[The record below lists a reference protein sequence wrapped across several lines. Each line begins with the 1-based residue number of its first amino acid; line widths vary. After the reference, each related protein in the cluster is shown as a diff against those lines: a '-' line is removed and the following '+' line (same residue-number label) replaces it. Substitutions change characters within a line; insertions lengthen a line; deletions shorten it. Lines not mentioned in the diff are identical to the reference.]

1 MADLTTWLPI
11 VLGAIIVIAV
21 CYKVFTDPAVNN
33 YIGYAFVVAV
43 LLCAL
48 PTLQTFSYKGQLGE
62 ISGQMKNAVAGQG
75 ADLGSDISALSKKV
89 DAIITKLNAGG
100 EVQKEIS
107 PEYKENKKY
116 DVRVYYAKGV
126 GELAG
131 EVRDFLLS
139 SGYKSSMAYTD
150 FAELASSPPPPGSAQ
165 LVFTSAS
172 SGLVT
177 TLRNKLKQKFPQLK
191 KIDDR
196 IIDNLNSGDIQVH
209 LF

>member
-1 MADLTTWLPI
+1 MGDLATWLPI
-11 VLGAIIVIAV
+11 VLGALIVVAV
-21 CYKVFTDPAVNN
+21 CYKVFTDPTVNN

-43 LLCAL
+43 ALCAL

-89 DAIITKLNAGG
+89 DAIITKLNAGV

-107 PEYKENKKY
+107 PEYKDNKKY
-116 DVRVYYAKGV
+116 DIRVYYAKGV

-131 EVRDFLLS
+131 EVRDFLLN

-150 FAELASSPPPPGSAQ
+150 FAELASPPSSGSAQ
-165 LVFTSAS
+165 LVFTTAS

-177 TLRNKLKQKFPQLK
+177 TLRTKLKQKFPQLK

-196 IIDNLNSGDIQVH
+196 IVDNMNSGDVQVH